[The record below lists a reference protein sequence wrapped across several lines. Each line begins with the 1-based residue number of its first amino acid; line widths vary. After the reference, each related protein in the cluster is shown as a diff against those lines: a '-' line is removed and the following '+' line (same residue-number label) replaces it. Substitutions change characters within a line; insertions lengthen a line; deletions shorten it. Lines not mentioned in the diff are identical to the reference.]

1 MSGNASGNYD
11 RVRGGVI
18 FDEFSELSQVLMTMA
33 VSGLSELYG
42 STRGGGTA
50 PLSHRGQFV
59 LKVMR
64 GLAALFLKDLNLDFL
79 GDHVGESVGIAGRSD
94 HVIVDPVVVAS
105 TGLAHQERMVPESL
119 LIEPR
124 LGYLPVEFCPGCEE
138 AYPMTGVI
146 PRVDRPNRVWE
157 CFGGDHSLRLFI
169 GDVLAHGPVDI
180 DQIVLDPVLEGG
192 ANSISF
198 LGC

>member
-1 MSGNASGNYD
+1 
-11 RVRGGVI
+11 
-18 FDEFSELSQVLMTMA
+18 MTMA

-42 STRGGGTA
+42 STRGSGTV
-50 PLSHRGQFV
+50 PLSHGWQSM

-64 GLAALFLKDLNLDFL
+64 DLAALFLKDLDLDFL
-79 GDHVGESVGIAGRSD
+79 GDHVGEPVGIAGGSD
-94 HVIVDPVVVAS
+94 HVIIDPVVVAS
-105 TGLAHQERMVPESL
+105 TGLAHQEGMVPESF

-124 LGYLPVEFCPGCEE
+124 LGYLPVVFCPSCEE

-169 GDVLAHGPVDI
+169 GDVLAYGPVDI
-180 DQIVLDPVLEGG
+180 DQIVLDPILEGG

>member
-1 MSGNASGNYD
+1 
-11 RVRGGVI
+11 
-18 FDEFSELSQVLMTMA
+18 MTMA

-42 STRGGGTA
+42 ITRGGGA
-50 PLSHRGQFV
+50 VPLSHRGEFV

-64 GLAALFLKDLNLDFL
+64 DLAALFLEDLNLDFL

-94 HVIVDPVVVAS
+94 HMIVDPVVVAS
-105 TGLAHQERMVPESL
+105 TGLAHQKRMVPESL

-138 AYPMTGVI
+138 AYPMTGII
-146 PRVDRPNRVWE
+146 PRVDRPNRIWE

-169 GDVLAHGPVDI
+169 GDVLAYGPVDI